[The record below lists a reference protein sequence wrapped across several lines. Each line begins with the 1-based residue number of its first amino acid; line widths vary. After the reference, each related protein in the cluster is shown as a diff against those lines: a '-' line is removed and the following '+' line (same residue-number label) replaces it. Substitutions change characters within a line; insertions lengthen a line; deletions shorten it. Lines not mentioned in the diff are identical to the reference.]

1 MENNKIIRSI
11 CYFIDTLDKGILEKI
26 ENIAGKLESA
36 GYEIQTRRICS
47 TGITIKEIDSAF
59 DDPSL

>member
-1 MENNKIIRSI
+1 MQNNKIIRSI
-11 CYFIDTLDKGILEKI
+11 CYFTDTLDAGIVEKI
-26 ENIAGKLESA
+26 ENIAGKLDSA

-59 DDPSL
+59 DDP